1 MRWRESETK
10 EKKRERRWERA
21 TSPPT
26 APPLSHVTITQFTQF
41 LLGISSRSQ
50 TGILPA
56 GTVLQAQATF
66 TSKVP
71 TWTFFFLSLRYEKQ
85 LEQEEQAFQQQRRR
99 LYAEVQEE
107 KERVALQAQKQ
118 RQELD
123 EARAALEVSGYSLVS
138 KSQATKEHLEYGQY
152 DFVNRS

>member
-1 MRWRESETK
+1 M
-10 EKKRERRWERA
+10 
-21 TSPPT
+21 
-26 APPLSHVTITQFTQF
+26 
-41 LLGISSRSQ
+41 
-50 TGILPA
+50 
-56 GTVLQAQATF
+56 
-66 TSKVP
+66 
-71 TWTFFFLSLRYEKQ
+71 FFSLRYEKQ

-123 EARAALEVSGYSLVS
+123 EARAALEVSGYALVS

-152 DFVNRS
+152 DFVNRR